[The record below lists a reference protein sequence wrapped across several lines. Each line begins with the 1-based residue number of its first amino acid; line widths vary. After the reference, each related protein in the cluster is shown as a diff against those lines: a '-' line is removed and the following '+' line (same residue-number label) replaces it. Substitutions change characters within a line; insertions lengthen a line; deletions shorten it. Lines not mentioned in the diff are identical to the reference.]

1 VSQAARVSYE
11 SSPYG
16 NGRLT
21 IRRLGIGI
29 IFIALLVLFWYVAEI
44 HPSALIDPQNTS
56 AVWNFV
62 RQLFPPDISPEFL
75 IIVVR
80 AALQTLVIAIASTFL
95 SVMFGLILG
104 YFATPILWERGVML
118 AGDPT
123 RISTHIQANLSRL
136 VRASLGFLRA
146 VPDLVWGLFFVVA
159 VGLGALAGTLALA
172 ISYTGVLGR
181 VYAHLFE
188 DVDLR
193 APEALYAAGATRAQ
207 VFLRAIWPQAA
218 SNFTAYTLYSF
229 ECCVR
234 AAAVLGFIGAGGIG
248 YEINLSMRLFRY
260 DQVLT
265 LIIALVVIVALT
277 ESLSRMVRR
286 RLLANVVTHRRLASN
301 RQEGRL
307 LLILMSVSKKAIRL
321 LIVLSI
327 VLSFYLT
334 GFFGGAFSD
343 AGIFIRTAHF
353 VARMFPPNFGSDFL
367 YSLLLPLIQTLAISV
382 IGTLMGIIIGAVLA
396 LPATS
401 TLILGDADSAGT
413 QPWPIHVLRRTLYV
427 LSRLGL
433 NALRSIPELVW
444 VLVCIIAVG
453 LGAFA
458 GTLAIGLH
466 TGGVLGK
473 LYAETLEEVP
483 KRPIEAMRAIG
494 ARPLQLLFW
503 AIWPQ
508 ARPMIISYTSLRWEM
523 NLRVSTVLGLV
534 GGGGLG
540 QLIYNNIQL
549 GFYTNLATLI
559 ILVYVMV
566 VATDWV
572 SHRLRVQSSTKVS
585 LEKETLKVSK

>member
-1 VSQAARVSYE
+1 MSQAARVNYEPSSYE
-11 SSPYG
+11 Y
-16 NGRLT
+16 RKLT
-21 IRRLGIGI
+21 FRRLAIGI
-29 IFIALLVLFWYVAEI
+29 AVAALLILFWRVAEI
-44 HPSALIDPQNTS
+44 HPSALTDSENTA

-62 RQLFPPDISPEFL
+62 RQLFPPDLSVEFL
-75 IIVVR
+75 IIVAR
-80 AALQTLVIAIASTFL
+80 AVVQTIVIAIVSTVL
-95 SVMFGLILG
+95 SVVMGLMLG
-104 YFATPILWERGVML
+104 YFATPVLWERGVML
-118 AGDPT
+118 AGEPT
-123 RISTHIQANLSRL
+123 RVSTHVQANFSRL
-136 VRASLGFLRA
+136 VRAALGFLRA

-193 APEALYAAGATRAQ
+193 APEALQAAGATRVQ
-207 VFLRAIWPQAA
+207 VFLRAIWPQAV
-218 SNFTAYTLYSF
+218 SNVIAYTLYSF

-248 YEINLSMRLFRY
+248 YEINLSMRLFKY

-277 ESLSRMVRR
+277 ESLSRTLRR
-286 RLLANVVTHRRLASN
+286 RLLANVTPSRRRSLIQ
-301 RQEGRL
+301 QEGPRFPL
-307 LLILMSVSKKAIRL
+307 LAQVTKKVNWLLIISVIG
-321 LIVLSI
+321 
-327 VLSFYLT
+327 LSFYLT
-334 GFFGGAFSD
+334 GFFNGAFGD
-343 AGIFIRTAHF
+343 VGILVRTARF
-353 VARMFPPNFGSDFL
+353 VGRMFPPNLELDFL
-367 YSLLLPLIQTLAISV
+367 RTLLLPLIQTLAISV

-396 LPATS
+396 IPATA
-401 TLILGDADSAGT
+401 TLILGETDAAGAHSL
-413 QPWPIHVLRRTLYV
+413 PLRAVRRAIYI

-453 LGAFA
+453 LGPFA

-473 LYAETLEEVP
+473 LYADTLEEVP
-483 KRPIEAMRAIG
+483 MRPVEAMRAIG
-494 ARPLQLLFW
+494 GRPLQLLFW

-508 ARPMIISYTSLRWEM
+508 ARPTIISYTALRWEM
-523 NLRVSTVLGLV
+523 NLRVSTILGLV

-540 QLIYNNIQL
+540 QIIYNNVQL

-559 ILVYVMV
+559 TLVYILV

-572 SHRLRVQSSTKVS
+572 SHRLRAHSPAK
-585 LEKETLKVSK
+585 LPLKHIPV

>member
-1 VSQAARVSYE
+1 MVKDVSQAARVSYE

-16 NGRLT
+16 YGRLT
-21 IRRLGIGI
+21 FRRLFIGI
-29 IFIALLVLFWYVAEI
+29 VFVALLVLFWYVAEI

-62 RQLFPPDISPEFL
+62 RQLFPPDPSLEFL
-75 IIVVR
+75 VVVAR
-80 AALQTLVIAIASTFL
+80 AVLQTIVIAIVSTFL
-95 SVMFGLILG
+95 SVVIGLVLG
-104 YFATPILWERGVML
+104 YFATPVLWERGVML

-123 RISTHIQANLSRL
+123 RISTHVQTNFSRL
-136 VRASLGFLRA
+136 VRAVLGFLRA

-193 APEALYAAGATRAQ
+193 APEALHAAGATRLQ

-218 SNFTAYTLYSF
+218 SNVTAYTLYSF

-248 YEINLSMRLFRY
+248 YEINLSMRLFKY

-265 LIIALVVIVALT
+265 LIIALVIIVALT
-277 ESLSRMVRR
+277 ESLSRVVRR
-286 RLLANVVTHRRLASN
+286 RLLTNTVTSRRRSS
-301 RQEGRL
+301 RWQGERL
-307 LLILMSVSKKAIRL
+307 FQILMSGTKKAL
-321 LIVLSI
+321 WPLIVLSI
-327 VLSFYLT
+327 GFSFYLT
-334 GFFGGAFSD
+334 GFFDGAFSD
-343 AGIFIRTAHF
+343 AGIFVRIARF
-353 VARMFPPNFGSDFL
+353 VARMFPPNFELAFL
-367 YSLLLPLIQTLAISV
+367 YSLLMPLIQTLAISV
-382 IGTLMGIIIGAVLA
+382 IGTLMGIIIGVVLA
-396 LPATS
+396 IPATS
-401 TLILGDADSAGT
+401 TLILGEADSAGT
-413 QPWPIHVLRRTLYV
+413 QSWPIRALRRTIYI
-427 LSRLGL
+427 LSRLIL

-453 LGAFA
+453 LGPFA
-458 GTLAIGLH
+458 GTIAIGLH

-483 KRPIEAMRAIG
+483 MRPIEAMRAIG
-494 ARPLQLLFW
+494 GRPLQLLFW

-508 ARPMIISYTSLRWEM
+508 ARPTIISYTALRWEM

-540 QLIYNNIQL
+540 QIIYNNIQL

-559 ILVYVMV
+559 MLVYIMV
-566 VATDWV
+566 VATDWL
-572 SHRLRVQSSTKVS
+572 SHRLRAHSPAKLSPKNIPI
-585 LEKETLKVSK
+585 